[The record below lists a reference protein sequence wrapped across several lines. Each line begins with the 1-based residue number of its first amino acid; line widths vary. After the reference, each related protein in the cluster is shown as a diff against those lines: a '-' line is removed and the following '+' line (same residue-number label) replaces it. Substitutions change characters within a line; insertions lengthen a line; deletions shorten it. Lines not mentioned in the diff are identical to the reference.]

1 MNSFSRIITLLRKEK
16 GITQKQ
22 ERMYQSAADL
32 GISQALLSHYEK
44 GLREC
49 GLDFLI
55 KLCDYYNVSSD
66 YILGRSPDRSGAVLT
81 VDDLEGA
88 ETVKDS
94 HYSGSVLPAMNKR
107 LISSSLNVVYD
118 MLAKAGNKELTTKVS
133 DYLMLSVYRMFRK
146 LYRSEKKN
154 SLSMFNVS
162 STLFESYT
170 LSAMEKTSADI
181 HLLLTDKNL
190 VKAKGDAFEMTSES
204 IVNVYPKHA
213 QGLLNTVK
221 TAEDLIK

>member
-22 ERMYQSAADL
+22 AAADL

-81 VDDLEGA
+81 VNDLEGA

-107 LISSSLNVVYD
+107 LVSSSLNVVYD

-154 SLSMFNVS
+154 SRSMFKVS
-162 STLFESYT
+162 SALFEGYT
-170 LSAMEKTSADI
+170 MSAMEKTSADI
-181 HLLLTDKNL
+181 NLLLADKA
-190 VKAKGDAFEMTSES
+190 VAKQVGDAFEMTGES
-204 IVNVYPKHA
+204 ISADYPKHA
-213 QGLLNTVK
+213 TGLLNTVK
-221 TAEDLIK
+221 TAEELIK

>member
-22 ERMYQSAADL
+22 AAADL

-118 MLAKAGNKELTTKVS
+118 MLGKAGNKELTTKVS

-146 LYRSEKKN
+146 LYQSEKKN
-154 SLSMFNVS
+154 SQSMFNI
-162 STLFESYT
+162 STRVFEGYT
-170 LSAMEKTSADI
+170 LSALEKTNADI
-181 HLLLTDKNL
+181 NMLLSDKNL
-190 VKAKGDAFEMTSES
+190 AKAKGDAFEMTGES
-204 IVNVYPKHA
+204 IVSDYPKHA
-213 QGLLNTVK
+213 TGLLNTVK

>member
-22 ERMYQSAADL
+22 AAADL

-146 LYRSEKKN
+146 LYQSEKKN
-154 SLSMFNVS
+154 SHSMFNI
-162 STLFESYT
+162 STAVFEGYT
-170 LSAMEKTSADI
+170 LSAMEKANADI
-181 HLLLTDKNL
+181 NMLLTDKNL

-204 IVNVYPKHA
+204 IASDYPKHA
-213 QGLLNTVK
+213 TGLLNTVK

>member
-22 ERMYQSAADL
+22 AAADL

-66 YILGRSPDRSGAVLT
+66 YILGRSPDRNGTVLS

-88 ETVKDS
+88 ETAKDS
-94 HYSGSVLPAMNKR
+94 HYSKSVLPAMNKR
-107 LISSSLNVVYD
+107 LISSSLNILYD
-118 MLAKAGNKELTTKVS
+118 MLAKANSKELTGKVS
-133 DYLMLSVYRMFRK
+133 NYLMMAVYRMYRT
-146 LYRSEKKN
+146 LCRSEKKN
-154 SLSMFNVS
+154 SRSMFKVPAN
-162 STLFESYT
+162 LFEGYT
-170 LSAMEKTSADI
+170 TGAMERTCADI
-181 HLLLTDKNL
+181 NALLEDKN
-190 VKAKGDAFEMTSES
+190 VIRQKGSAFEMTGES
-204 IVNVYPKHA
+204 LEKDYPKHA
-213 QGLLNTVK
+213 TGLLNTVK
-221 TAEDLIK
+221 TAEDIIK

>member
-22 ERMYQSAADL
+22 AAADL

-118 MLAKAGNKELTTKVS
+118 MLAKAGSKELTTKVS
-133 DYLMLSVYRMFRK
+133 YYLMLSVYRVFRK
-146 LYRSEKKN
+146 LSRAEKKKGTITKYKEWGLILFVAIPFPGTGGWAGALIAALMDLRFKKCLPIIALGVFIAGLIM
-154 SLSMFNVS
+154 SLVTYGF
-162 STLFESYT
+162 F
-170 LSAMEKTSADI
+170 
-181 HLLLTDKNL
+181 
-190 VKAKGDAFEMTSES
+190 G
-204 IVNVYPKHA
+204 
-213 QGLLNTVK
+213 
-221 TAEDLIK
+221 

>member
-22 ERMYQSAADL
+22 AAADL

-81 VDDLEGA
+81 VNDLEGA
-88 ETVKDS
+88 ETAKDS

-118 MLAKAGNKELTTKVS
+118 MLGKAGNKELTTKVS
-133 DYLMLSVYRMFRK
+133 EYLMLSVYRMFRK
-146 LYRSEKKN
+146 LYQSEKKN
-154 SLSMFNVS
+154 SQSMFKVS
-162 STLFESYT
+162 GQLFESYT
-170 LSAMEKTSADI
+170 MAAMEKTSADI
-181 HLLLTDKNL
+181 SVLLADKT
-190 VKAKGDAFEMTSES
+190 VAKQIGDAFEMTSES
-204 IVNVYPKHA
+204 MASEYPKHNP
-213 QGLLNTVK
+213 GLLNTVK
-221 TAEDLIK
+221 TAEELIK

>member
-22 ERMYQSAADL
+22 AAADL

-81 VDDLEGA
+81 VNDLEGA
-88 ETVKDS
+88 ETAKDS

-146 LYRSEKKN
+146 LYQSEKKN
-154 SLSMFNVS
+154 SQSMFKVS
-162 STLFESYT
+162 GQIYESYA
-170 LSAMEKTSADI
+170 LSAMEKVSADI
-181 HLLLTDKNL
+181 NVLLTDK
-190 VKAKGDAFEMTSES
+190 
-204 IVNVYPKHA
+204 
-213 QGLLNTVK
+213 TVTK
-221 TAEDLIK
+221 

>member
-22 ERMYQSAADL
+22 AAADL

-118 MLAKAGNKELTTKVS
+118 MLGKAGNK
-133 DYLMLSVYRMFRK
+133 
-146 LYRSEKKN
+146 
-154 SLSMFNVS
+154 
-162 STLFESYT
+162 
-170 LSAMEKTSADI
+170 
-181 HLLLTDKNL
+181 
-190 VKAKGDAFEMTSES
+190 
-204 IVNVYPKHA
+204 
-213 QGLLNTVK
+213 
-221 TAEDLIK
+221 

>member
-22 ERMYQSAADL
+22 AAADL

-118 MLAKAGNKELTTKVS
+118 MLGKAGNKELTTKVS
-133 DYLMLSVYRMFRK
+133 DYLMLAVYRMFRK
-146 LYRSEKKN
+146 LYQSEKKN
-154 SLSMFNVS
+154 SQSMFKLS
-162 STLFESYT
+162 PALFESYT

-181 HLLLTDKNL
+181 NLLLTDKN
-190 VKAKGDAFEMTSES
+190 VAKAKGDAFEMTSES
-204 IVNVYPKHA
+204 IVSDYPKHA
-213 QGLLNTVK
+213 TGLLNTVK
-221 TAEDLIK
+221 TAEDLVK

>member
-22 ERMYQSAADL
+22 AAADL

-81 VDDLEGA
+81 VNDLEGA
-88 ETVKDS
+88 ESAKDS

-133 DYLMLSVYRMFRK
+133 EYLMLSVYRMFRK
-146 LYRSEKKN
+146 LYQSEKKN
-154 SLSMFNVS
+154 SQSMFKVS
-162 STLFESYT
+162 GQVYESYA
-170 LSAMEKTSADI
+170 LGAMEKVSADI
-181 HLLLTDKNL
+181 NVLLADKA
-190 VKAKGDAFEMTSES
+190 VTKQIGEAFEMTSES
-204 IVNVYPKHA
+204 MAKDYPKHNT
-213 QGLLNTVK
+213 GLLNTVK
-221 TAEDLIK
+221 TAEEIIK

>member
-22 ERMYQSAADL
+22 AAADL

-66 YILGRSPDRSGAVLT
+66 YILGRSPDRNGAVLT

-118 MLAKAGNKELTTKVS
+118 MLAKAGSKELTTKVS
-133 DYLMLSVYRMFRK
+133 DYLMLSVYKVFRK

-154 SLSMFNVS
+154 SLSMFHIQPAA
-162 STLFESYT
+162 FESYT
-170 LSAMEKTSADI
+170 LASMEKVSADI
-181 HLLLTDKNL
+181 NILLADKN
-190 VKAKGDAFEMTSES
+190 VMKETGDAFEMTSES
-204 IVNVYPKHA
+204 IVKNYPKHA

>member
-22 ERMYQSAADL
+22 AAADL

-81 VDDLEGA
+81 VNDLEGA
-88 ETVKDS
+88 ETAKDS

-118 MLAKAGNKELTTKVS
+118 MLAKAGSKELTTKVS

-154 SLSMFNVS
+154 SQSMFKVS
-162 STLFESYT
+162 AQVYESYT
-170 LSAMEKTSADI
+170 LSAMEKVSADI
-181 HLLLTDKNL
+181 NVLLTDKA
-190 VKAKGDAFEMTSES
+190 VTKQVDTAFEMTTETMAKD
-204 IVNVYPKHA
+204 YPKHTT
-213 QGLLNTVK
+213 GLLNTVK
-221 TAEDLIK
+221 TAEELIK

>member
-22 ERMYQSAADL
+22 AAADL

-107 LISSSLNVVYD
+107 LISSSLNIVYD

-181 HLLLTDKNL
+181 NLLLTDKNL

>member
-22 ERMYQSAADL
+22 AAADL

-94 HYSGSVLPAMNKR
+94 HYSGSVLPALNNR

-170 LSAMEKTSADI
+170 LRAMEKTSADI
-181 HLLLTDKNL
+181 NLLLTDKNL

>member
-22 ERMYQSAADL
+22 AAADL

-146 LYRSEKKN
+146 LYQSEKKN
-154 SLSMFNVS
+154 SQSMFNL
-162 STLFESYT
+162 STAVFEGYT
-170 LSAMEKTSADI
+170 LSAMEKANADI
-181 HLLLTDKNL
+181 NMLLTDKNL

-204 IVNVYPKHA
+204 IASDYPKHA
-213 QGLLNTVK
+213 TGLLNTVK

>member
-1 MNSFSRIITLLRKEK
+1 MNSFSRIITLLRKER

-22 ERMYQSAADL
+22 AASDL

-66 YILGRSPDRSGAVLT
+66 YILGRTPDRNGAVLS
-81 VDDLEGA
+81 VEDLEGA
-88 ETVKDS
+88 ESVKDS

-107 LISSSLNVVYD
+107 LIASALNIIYD
-118 MLAKAGNKELTTKVS
+118 MLSKAGDKELTMSVS
-133 DYLMLSVYRMFRK
+133 NYFMMAEYRIFRR

-154 SLSMFNVS
+154 SQSMFTLPQS
-162 STLFESYT
+162 LFEGYT
-170 LSAMEKTSADI
+170 AGAMEKNGAMMCS
-181 HLLLTDKNL
+181 LLSDKAA
-190 VKAKGDAFEMTSES
+190 VKKRGDAFEMTGES
-204 IVNVYPKHA
+204 ISQDYPKHA
-213 QGLLNTVK
+213 TGLLNIIK
-221 TAEDLIK
+221 TAEDIIK

>member
-1 MNSFSRIITLLRKEK
+1 
-16 GITQKQ
+16 
-22 ERMYQSAADL
+22 
-32 GISQALLSHYEK
+32 
-44 GLREC
+44 
-49 GLDFLI
+49 
-55 KLCDYYNVSSD
+55 
-66 YILGRSPDRSGAVLT
+66 
-81 VDDLEGA
+81 
-88 ETVKDS
+88 
-94 HYSGSVLPAMNKR
+94 
-107 LISSSLNVVYD
+107 

-181 HLLLTDKNL
+181 NLLLTDKNL

>member
-22 ERMYQSAADL
+22 AAADL

-81 VDDLEGA
+81 VNDLEGA
-88 ETVKDS
+88 ETAKDS

-146 LYRSEKKN
+146 LYQSEKKN
-154 SLSMFNVS
+154 SESMFKVS
-162 STLFESYT
+162 GQIYESYT
-170 LSAMEKTSADI
+170 LSSMEKVSADI
-181 HLLLTDKNL
+181 NVLLTDKA
-190 VKAKGDAFEMTSES
+190 VTKQVGDAFEMTSES
-204 IVNVYPKHA
+204 MAKEYPKHNT
-213 QGLLNTVK
+213 GLLNTIK
-221 TAEDLIK
+221 TAEELIK

>member
-22 ERMYQSAADL
+22 AAADL

-88 ETVKDS
+88 ETIKDS

-133 DYLMLSVYRMFRK
+133 DYLMLSVYRVFRK

-154 SLSMFNVS
+154 SLSMFNVQPQM
-162 STLFESYT
+162 FESYT
-170 LSAMEKTSADI
+170 LAAMEKTGADI
-181 HLLLTDKNL
+181 NILLADKNL
-190 VKAKGDAFEMTSES
+190 MKEAGTAFEMTGETIVSE
-204 IVNVYPKHA
+204 YPKHA